1 MFGFVI
7 SPALKIAAAF
17 IGLVLLFSFGY
28 YKGYS
33 NEKQKFDTYK
43 AEVAALAK
51 AQENNTKR
59 IIQTQEQITKKAEI
73 KHEKD
78 ISSLRA
84 IYDRMRNTASGSSV
98 STVPNTTTNPAE
110 ATSYYLAIAPE
121 LATQCG
127 ETTQQVVNLQTWVNE
142 QQELK

>member
-7 SPALKIAAAF
+7 SPAAKVAAAF

-33 NEKQKFDTYK
+33 NQKQKFDTYK
-43 AEVAALAK
+43 AEIAAFAK
-51 AQENNTKR
+51 AQEENTKR
-59 IIQTQEQITKKAEI
+59 VINTQEQITKKAEI

-84 IYDRMRNTASGSSV
+84 IYDRLRKSTSGSAM
-98 STVPNTTTNPAE
+98 STVPDSTTNPAE
-110 ATSYYLAIAPE
+110 ATSYYLAVAPE

-127 ETTQQVVNLQTWVNE
+127 ETTQQVVNLQAWVTE